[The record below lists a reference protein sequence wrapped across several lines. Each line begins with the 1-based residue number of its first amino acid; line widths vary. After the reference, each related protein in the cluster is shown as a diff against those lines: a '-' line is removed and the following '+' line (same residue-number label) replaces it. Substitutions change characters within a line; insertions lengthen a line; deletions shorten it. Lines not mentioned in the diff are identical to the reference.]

1 MLAGGSTIEP
11 VAEPPS
17 FRAIRHSSL
26 AAAGLGGAG
35 VDATLVGDTLIV
47 RGTSGEQLVVPLASI
62 TRLRVGYEQNKY
74 AGNLY
79 RMKVWT
85 SAAPRPLTLATIHSC
100 EADYATIARA
110 IAATVERTYGPG
122 AVEGG
127 LGWFAALVFP
137 LWIVVGQAFGTF
149 AVYADQHDAHRDSLL
164 TVALMMAAIG
174 TPILALVTW
183 LFFRPYRPRRLRS
196 LSDIDRFLPGR
207 PGTGLWFGRRAQMP

>member
-1 MLAGGSTIEP
+1 MATDS
-11 VAEPPS
+11 PS
-17 FRAIRHSSL
+17 FRAIGHRSL
-26 AAAGLGGAG
+26 AAAGLGARG

-47 RGTSGEQLVVPLASI
+47 RGTSGGQLVVPLASI
-62 TRLRVGYEQNKY
+62 TRLRIGYEQNKY

-110 IAATVERTYGPG
+110 IAATVERTHGLG

-127 LGWFAALVFP
+127 LGWVAALAFP

-149 AVYADQHDAHRDSLL
+149 AVYADQHGAHRDSLL

-174 TPILALVTW
+174 TPILAIVMW
-183 LFFRPYRPRRLRS
+183 FFFRPYRPRALAGAVE
-196 LSDIDRFLPGR
+196 LDRFLPR
-207 PGTGLWFGRRAQMP
+207 S